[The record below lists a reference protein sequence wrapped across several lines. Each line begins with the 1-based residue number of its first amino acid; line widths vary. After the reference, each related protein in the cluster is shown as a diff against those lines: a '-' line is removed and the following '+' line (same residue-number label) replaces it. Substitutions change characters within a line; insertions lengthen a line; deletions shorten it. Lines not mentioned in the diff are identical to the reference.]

1 MDCPGWDLR
10 DCINTLR
17 DLSNEETFE
26 IHSEELLDAPHGTWM
41 SAIEKAGGCQ
51 PEKQWNQM
59 RTKTVSIKQIPKQV
73 KEYRGRKEKIKSQ
86 LTSHYN

>member
-41 SAIEKAGGCQ
+41 SAIEKAGGC
-51 PEKQWNQM
+51 
-59 RTKTVSIKQIPKQV
+59 
-73 KEYRGRKEKIKSQ
+73 
-86 LTSHYN
+86 